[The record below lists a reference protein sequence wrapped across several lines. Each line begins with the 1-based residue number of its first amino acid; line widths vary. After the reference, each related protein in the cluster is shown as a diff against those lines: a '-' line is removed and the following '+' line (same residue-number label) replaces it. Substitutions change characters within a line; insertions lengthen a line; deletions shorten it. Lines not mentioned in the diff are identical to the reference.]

1 MKISIITATFNSAA
15 TISGCIT
22 SLNTQSYQNI
32 EHIVIDGASID
43 NTIEIINSI
52 PNRVTKI
59 ISEPDK
65 GIYDAMNKG
74 IKLAI
79 GEIIGTLNSD
89 DTLFNNQVLEKVAN
103 TFIQNPEIECLYG
116 NLVFVNEDDK
126 VVRKWQSKPFESGFF
141 EKSWSPAH
149 PTFYCRKEV
158 FEKYGL
164 YKTNYKIAA
173 DVEFM
178 FRIMELN
185 KVKSFFLDENIVK
198 MSIGGVSTQGVKS
211 TYIITLEL
219 QRAFREN
226 GKKLNLLKYLFYK
239 GLKIKEYLNKS

>member
-1 MKISIITATFNSAA
+1 MKITLITATFNSERN
-15 TISGCIT
+15 INSCLQSVVG
-22 SLNTQSYQNI
+22 QSYKNI
-32 EHIVIDGASID
+32 EHIIVDGASKD
-43 NTIEIINSI
+43 KTIEIVRNSQSI
-52 PNRVTKI
+52 TRC

-74 IKLAI
+74 IKLAT
-79 GEIIGTLNSD
+79 GDIIGTLNSD
-89 DTLFNNQVLEKVAN
+89 DTLFNNEVLEKVAN
-103 TFIQNPEIECLYG
+103 TFLQNPEIECLYG

-149 PTFYCRKEV
+149 PTFYCKKEV
-158 FEKYGL
+158 FENYGL

-178 FRIMELN
+178 FRVLELN
-185 KVKSFFLDENIVK
+185 KIKSYFLDKNIVK
-198 MSIGGVSTQGVKS
+198 MSIGGVSTQGVNS
-211 TYIITLEL
+211 TYIITREL

-239 GLKIKEYLNKS
+239 GLKIKEYLIKS